1 MSGNSN
7 LVSRR
12 TMLAL
17 GATAAATLAVSQR
30 SLFAQPASAPAIQTS
45 KNKRFKVAG
54 DDPFLNNRQK
64 LKAFTVAQ
72 KAKLDGL
79 QLDMGSMPG
88 GKELKNALRD
98 PAVRDQFVAES
109 KRTGVEIAS
118 LAWLA
123 QYAPRPY

>member
-7 LVSRR
+7 PVSRR

-17 GATAAATLAVSQR
+17 GATAAAALAASRR

-54 DDPFLNNRQK
+54 DDLFLNNRQK

-79 QLDMGSMPG
+79 QLDMSSMPG

-98 PAVRDQFVAES
+98 PAVRNARALELV
-109 KRTGVEIAS
+109 TIAIIIT
-118 LAWLA
+118 LMVTK
-123 QYAPRPY
+123 PF